1 MSAEHRPLSASRP
14 APHPVLLSD
23 GVRGEPVGLRSLAAS
38 AAEAADD
45 VPSAAL
51 ALAGQWSER
60 LPLPG
65 SGATVELWEALATL
79 AAADLSVARA
89 VEPHLDAVAILAEAG
104 LPGPRAPGGC
114 TPPRGPASGSR
125 PDRGRPQGGCS
136 TGTKPWCS
144 LAGDLDHALLTAGW
158 TPSGAGCSPWTC
170 AVPASARST
179 ASGTPAA

>member
-1 MSAEHRPLSASRP
+1 M
-14 APHPVLLSD
+14 
-23 GVRGEPVGLRSLAAS
+23 RGEAVGYVLVPNSHEDPMTFPAHTLPE

-45 VPSAAL
+45 VPGAAL

-104 LPGPRAPGGC
+104 LPGPRAPGAC

-125 PDRGRPQGGCS
+125 PDGAGRS
-136 TGTKPWCS
+136 
-144 LAGDLDHALLTAGW
+144 
-158 TPSGAGCSPWTC
+158 GCSP
-170 AVPASARST
+170 APSPGARWP
-179 ASGTPAA
+179 GTSITPC